1 MQHFFLC
8 PIFLTAQRGL
18 PAPAPEAPITESAGA
33 TMKRENKAVECSG
46 RKGHFNSLSVAA
58 AAAAEILGRKK
69 RERDWIGRNKSR
81 DEKSN
86 SSQGRG
92 KYRRRQ
98 EREQAQGQTGRGEV
112 RQPSCRRRDNNLSLV
127 LVRPLN
133 ACCGPRGERAGKRS
147 GHSNRTSILRPT
159 AMPDQV

>member
-8 PIFLTAQRGL
+8 PIFLTVQRGL
-18 PAPAPEAPITESAGA
+18 PACHAPEAPITESVSA

-46 RKGHFNSLSVAA
+46 RKGHFNSLSVVAAAAA

-133 ACCGPRGERAGKRS
+133 ACCGPRGERAGTVVQ
-147 GHSNRTSILRPT
+147 NE
-159 AMPDQV
+159 